1 MRRFASL
8 ILVLCIA
15 LVFLIAP
22 MQAAQA
28 PPESS
33 AGPEG
38 GDSSVLPEGW
48 PEDAQSTTGPVPPE
62 GIDRG
67 QQGDLAPEVQ
77 VVLSGVPAYIWH
89 NGCGPTAA
97 GMVIGYW
104 DGQGFPDLVPGS
116 ASTQTAAVNNMISS
130 SGNYN
135 DYCLPIDSYPNLL
148 PDKSEAPFGD
158 EHPNDCVA
166 DLMRTSQSYYSN
178 YYGWSW
184 YSDVDNALQG
194 YVSMVAP
201 HYTATV
207 VNQPWG
213 TFTWNSFRAEIDAG
227 RPVVLLVDT
236 DGDGGTDH
244 FVTAYGYRDDGG
256 TNQYACRDTW
266 DTGIHWYNFAQMAS
280 GRPWGIYGATTF
292 RLSGSV
298 APGPLVYN
306 SRTIDDDNSGD
317 SSGNGNGIVNCG
329 ETIELFVSLRNQGSA
344 TATGVNATIS
354 TSDPYVAFV
363 YNLSSP
369 YPDIVA
375 GGTGTNVDDFDM
387 WVSDST
393 PHNHVVHFNL
403 NVTASNGG
411 PWSTSFDVP
420 VSCTGGEYKVHLP
433 LVVRCWPPI
442 PYQPTLY
449 AISNPDGD
457 GNYTVTWSAADGATT
472 YQLHEDDNAAF
483 SSPAEV
489 YSGSGTSTSI
499 SGRAPGTYHYRVR
512 GSNSFGFGG
521 WSGTQSV
528 TVQSTSGWTTIK
540 AETFEGPFPNDWD
553 VGDTNASGGDYY
565 WGKRTCR
572 TYAGSYSGWAVGGG
586 DGASRA
592 CGSEYPTY
600 VVGWMVYGP
609 FSLADATAADLTF
622 QLWLNTELGY
632 DKVLRAASVDGN
644 DFYGYST
651 SGTTEGWIAKTLDL
665 AAVPTLGDLTGRS
678 NVWIA
683 LVFISDSTITRAEGA
698 YVDNIVL
705 RKYVGSG
712 LATVER
718 ESEALPA
725 TVREEVMQLRLVP

>member
-1 MRRFASL
+1 
-8 ILVLCIA
+8 
-15 LVFLIAP
+15 
-22 MQAAQA
+22 
-28 PPESS
+28 
-33 AGPEG
+33 
-38 GDSSVLPEGW
+38 
-48 PEDAQSTTGPVPPE
+48 
-62 GIDRG
+62 
-67 QQGDLAPEVQ
+67 
-77 VVLSGVPAYIWH
+77 
-89 NGCGPTAA
+89 
-97 GMVIGYW
+97 MVIGYW
-104 DGQGFPDLVPGS
+104 DGNGFPDLVPGS
-116 ASTQTAAVNNMISS
+116 ASTQTTAVNNMMSS

-135 DYCLPIDSYPNLL
+135 DYCLPLDYSPGPLL
-148 PDKSEAPFGD
+148 SDKSELPVGD

-184 YSDVDNALQG
+184 YSDMDNAMQG

-292 RLSGSV
+292 RLSGS
-298 APGPLVYN
+298 
-306 SRTIDDDNSGD
+306 S
-317 SSGNGNGIVNCG
+317 
-329 ETIELFVSLRNQGSA
+329 
-344 TATGVNATIS
+344 
-354 TSDPYVAFV
+354 
-363 YNLSSP
+363 
-369 YPDIVA
+369 
-375 GGTGTNVDDFDM
+375 
-387 WVSDST
+387 
-393 PHNHVVHFNL
+393 
-403 NVTASNGG
+403 
-411 PWSTSFDVP
+411 
-420 VSCTGGEYKVHLP
+420 GGEYKVHLP
-433 LVVRCWPPI
+433 LVVRRWPPV
-442 PYQPTLY
+442 PQQPTLY

-457 GNYTVTWSAADGATT
+457 GNYTVSWSVADGATT
-472 YQLHEDDNAAF
+472 YQLQEDDNAAF
-483 SSPAEV
+483 SSPTEV

-512 GSNSFGFGG
+512 GSNSFGSGG

-540 AETFEGPFPNDWD
+540 AETFEGSFPNDWD
-553 VGDTNASGGDYY
+553 VGDTNASSGEYY

-592 CGSEYPTY
+592 CGTNYPTS

-622 QLWLNTELGY
+622 QLWLHTELNY

-651 SGTTEGWIAKTLDL
+651 SGTTEGWTAKTLDL

-683 LVFISDSTITRAEGA
+683 LVFISDSTITYTEGA

-712 LATVER
+712 LAPVEK
-718 ESEALPA
+718 ESEAVPA
-725 TVREEVMQLRLVP
+725 TMREEVMQLRLVP